1 MDRPGMILNRS
12 VEGDDYTFED
22 RSTGERSF
30 NVGNELNGLSFEPHQ
45 RLENGND
52 SSSSR
57 TGRVLLDEL
66 NQLIGQAIID
76 SNHNQQHQRQPS
88 SSSNIENLYR
98 QASSNSSASSL
109 SNYSDNQT
117 VESSKNHQLVSPSSR
132 RINFYNREDNNNDS
146 TGSRPHQQSPKNNS
160 SSPTSISIRPPIQN
174 QVKDKSNRT
183 NDFQFNYI
191 PSSPPLSPKS
201 PLSPIDSHKSLNN
214 QTSSNLTMMMATS
227 SPSSRDSIGSSA
239 EEEILSN
246 YLINEPSS
254 SSTSPQSSPS
264 NKGKILRD
272 RPISNRTTDQKNYL
286 NSDSPQTP
294 RSIKTYPQF
303 VSTEIGSSLGQSHGF
318 KSKSPGDFIQG
329 ELSRVY
335 GEDNGRVGKKQDE
348 GEEEED
354 EEDIEP
360 KSLPPKRKNLT
371 HLTKNNGLVARS
383 PIVKRSSSD
392 LSFLEQWHWLES
404 QCPPDNQ
411 QKHRQQQQTG
421 GREGEP
427 GASIFRVGNNQP
439 VKSFQIAYPLRY
451 DHIRA
456 LDIRFRSRP
465 DADRE
470 IREKLD
476 ILLQRQDN
484 IFEWQRQSNQP
495 VGGKLSKGAKPLGIR
510 SIDRVPSIN
519 TKQLKSL
526 KSCSERCK
534 VYSNGLIELEN
545 CKTGLDLWVWM
556 KTAGKNDRGRSK
568 ASIEDLESGVFTP
581 VSATH
586 NNHHHHL
593 EAFNESAESTP
604 NFGTASHQEPIHAP
618 NRRFTFI
625 QSSPRH
631 QHLASSRRSQT
642 YMRDVSSGSS
652 VATFPLRGDG
662 QRAIPINDSGGNDFL
677 KIVEQDHSQVENGK
691 KPAGIVVNKFM
702 EVNNLPY
709 PGLYPHSAHYSSHH
723 QQFNHT
729 PSTAYSE
736 PRSDI
741 FTNKIRRGSQDSPPA
756 LSKSGGGFFSQLG
769 RKSSIATRKS
779 SLGSRLNEPGLAIP
793 VDSSKLNDNLNQ
805 QLYRQRTNYE
815 LHGPRGPR
823 PDLRKDMNE
832 GDSDA
837 AQDAAFLG
845 GSTPP
850 FETFIKLSS
859 PTKLK
864 KSLRSKS
871 QQRMSFA
878 YGSSSNQLK
887 ISDPIPLTSAFQA
900 IRSVEPLTPR
910 QIDSPISASRLE
922 RDNNFC
928 NAGEDD
934 QRTRSEEDGQ
944 RCNKFLDEVPGE
956 SFNKAERESEVL
968 RNENNNYYE
977 KNERSVIGGGGDVK
991 KVVVNVLDEKVR
1003 KLGDMLPEADP
1014 KLLRKILI
1022 SENYDEVSTIGAYLD
1037 LKRNV

>member
-1 MDRPGMILNRS
+1 
-12 VEGDDYTFED
+12 
-22 RSTGERSF
+22 
-30 NVGNELNGLSFEPHQ
+30 
-45 RLENGND
+45 
-52 SSSSR
+52 
-57 TGRVLLDEL
+57 
-66 NQLIGQAIID
+66 
-76 SNHNQQHQRQPS
+76 
-88 SSSNIENLYR
+88 
-98 QASSNSSASSL
+98 
-109 SNYSDNQT
+109 
-117 VESSKNHQLVSPSSR
+117 R
-132 RINFYNREDNNNDS
+132 R
-146 TGSRPHQQSPKNNS
+146 G
-160 SSPTSISIRPPIQN
+160 
-174 QVKDKSNRT
+174 
-183 NDFQFNYI
+183 
-191 PSSPPLSPKS
+191 
-201 PLSPIDSHKSLNN
+201 
-214 QTSSNLTMMMATS
+214 
-227 SPSSRDSIGSSA
+227 
-239 EEEILSN
+239 
-246 YLINEPSS
+246 
-254 SSTSPQSSPS
+254 
-264 NKGKILRD
+264 
-272 RPISNRTTDQKNYL
+272 
-286 NSDSPQTP
+286 
-294 RSIKTYPQF
+294 
-303 VSTEIGSSLGQSHGF
+303 
-318 KSKSPGDFIQG
+318 
-329 ELSRVY
+329 
-335 GEDNGRVGKKQDE
+335 
-348 GEEEED
+348 ED

-371 HLTKNNGLVARS
+371 HLTKNNGLVAR
-383 PIVKRSSSD
+383 
-392 LSFLEQWHWLES
+392 FLEQWHWLES

-427 GASIFRVGNNQP
+427 GPRSSESVTTNLPISQSV
-439 VKSFQIAYPLRY
+439 VSSV
-451 DHIRA
+451 RA
-456 LDIRFRSRP
+456 PNLWES
-465 DADRE
+465 
-470 IREKLD
+470 
-476 ILLQRQDN
+476 
-484 IFEWQRQSNQP
+484 
-495 VGGKLSKGAKPLGIR
+495 

-526 KSCSERCK
+526 KSCSEQ
-534 VYSNGLIELEN
+534 LEN
-545 CKTGLDLWVWM
+545 CKTGLDLW
-556 KTAGKNDRGRSK
+556 SK

-593 EAFNESAESTP
+593 EAFNESAEAYP
-604 NFGTASHQEPIHAP
+604 RFPIEGS
-618 NRRFTFI
+618 TFI
-625 QSSPRH
+625 QSSPDIST
-631 QHLASSRRSQT
+631 LPLSRRSQT
-642 YMRDVSSGSS
+642 LQVRD
-652 VATFPLRGDG
+652 R
-662 QRAIPINDSGGNDFL
+662 REDFL
-677 KIVEQDHSQVENGK
+677 KIVEQDRSQVENGK

-729 PSTAYSE
+729 PN
-736 PRSDI
+736 I

-756 LSKSGGGFFSQLG
+756 LSNQLG

-910 QIDSPISASRLE
+910 QIDSPISASSCKKFSTPSPFSKKHYHRQGLE
-922 RDNNFC
+922 RDHNFC

-956 SFNKAERESEVL
+956 SVNKAERESEVL

>member
-146 TGSRPHQQSPKNNS
+146 TGSRPYQQSPKNNS
-160 SSPTSISIRPPIQN
+160 SSPASISIRPPIQN

-246 YLINEPSS
+246 YLIDEPSS

-303 VSTEIGSSLGQSHGF
+303 
-318 KSKSPGDFIQG
+318 
-329 ELSRVY
+329 
-335 GEDNGRVGKKQDE
+335 
-348 GEEEED
+348 
-354 EEDIEP
+354 
-360 KSLPPKRKNLT
+360 
-371 HLTKNNGLVARS
+371 
-383 PIVKRSSSD
+383 
-392 LSFLEQWHWLES
+392 
-404 QCPPDNQ
+404 
-411 QKHRQQQQTG
+411 QQQTG

-495 VGGKLSKGAKPLGIR
+495 VG
-510 SIDRVPSIN
+510 DRVPSIN

-677 KIVEQDHSQVENGK
+677 KIVEQDRSQVENGK

-702 EVNNLPY
+702 E
-709 PGLYPHSAHYSSHH
+709 
-723 QQFNHT
+723 FNHT

-756 LSKSGGGFFSQLG
+756 LIKST
-769 RKSSIATRKS
+769 IT
-779 SLGSRLNEPGLAIP
+779 
-793 VDSSKLNDNLNQ
+793 V
-805 QLYRQRTNYE
+805 
-815 LHGPRGPR
+815 
-823 PDLRKDMNE
+823 KDWR
-832 GDSDA
+832 
-837 AQDAAFLG
+837 
-845 GSTPP
+845 
-850 FETFIKLSS
+850 ET
-859 PTKLK
+859 T
-864 KSLRSKS
+864 
-871 QQRMSFA
+871 
-878 YGSSSNQLK
+878 
-887 ISDPIPLTSAFQA
+887 
-900 IRSVEPLTPR
+900 
-910 QIDSPISASRLE
+910 
-922 RDNNFC
+922 NFC
-928 NAGEDD
+928 NDGEDD

-944 RCNKFLDEVPGE
+944 RCNKFLDEVP
-956 SFNKAERESEVL
+956 
-968 RNENNNYYE
+968 
-977 KNERSVIGGGGDVK
+977 VIITNLLNSKQGQ
-991 KVVVNVLDEKVR
+991 KV
-1003 KLGDMLPEADP
+1003 
-1014 KLLRKILI
+1014 
-1022 SENYDEVSTIGAYLD
+1022 
-1037 LKRNV
+1037 